1 MLTYVYC
8 RCQDYVQIQ
17 RGSFGSTDIC
27 GTLPSND
34 SVLELEFGD
43 FTVVFRTSEEVR
55 RRGFEMYTLCFRG
68 AERNMPGM
76 PLLLFTQCYTYN

>member
-8 RCQDYVQIQ
+8 RCQDYVQIL

-43 FTVVFRTSEEVR
+43 FIVVFRTSEEVR
-55 RRGFEMYTLCFRG
+55 GKGFEMYALCFRP
-68 AERNMPGM
+68 AERNMAGM
-76 PLLLFTQCYTYN
+76 PLLLFSQCYT